1 MKTFKEYYGGSIR
14 VGGADSVVPMADLG
28 DNPPKGQGGRDMRG
42 VGLHASAGVKY
53 LIYQTGNVGK
63 TARIVMKNLKDIQT
77 ARDWIK
83 DNGHSFDHRGKN
95 FRIYQYK
102 GNPNNI
108 RPDDLIEDFRPV
120 GQQKVSDLIF
130 TGSAGGRDIDLL
142 NLWIP
147 ISSTMFQRVF
157 PKMVRARI
165 FHVTEASKF
174 EQLYRIQNSK
184 SSIAGFQQMHRKVI
198 QSGIASGAGVC
209 VELEGNALLGSA
221 NDLGSIPVVDGRRFV
236 SYDFFYDYRIDK
248 KPKIPG
254 MDVDLKKLIK
264 TLIDKYAD
272 PEINRKRTS
281 PYFSDYEV
289 FKSIKAT
296 HTFYKGE
303 GGQVAKDAGQKLF
316 NCIKD
321 YFDGIERILSKH
333 QKQVQEV
340 LTGYLRRR
348 NSERNW
354 DEIIVDDFNILKVFI
369 IKDHE
374 ETYLFKKDQLDH
386 EAFKKELQFTRLP
399 VEIKTSDEVQRYVAQ
414 VSKVEKAK
422 ALRESTDLTK
432 AQIKKVHKVA
442 DELPKKDFR
451 DRYGKKKGDAVR
463 YGTATNMVKKKL
475 GLEKYDSDKTFRG
488 KGTPEQRLQL
498 LKLTTKALKTF
509 PGSPKQKE
517 IQKDINALRKKMGM
531 KFKEELEER
540 KLNMVDLD
548 TVERYADRL
557 FAKVGL
563 DVEFTRHFLDR
574 VNDARNGKQITQAEL
589 IRLFKQSM
597 SRHKQ
602 SFQNLSK
609 GAEAVLNDIKTDIN
623 MPFVIQV
630 DNKGELDMVAKTIMR
645 KKNFSTSNKKYTFEM
660 KVPDDDL
667 NYVKTGGAFGRK
679 RRFPTFIIK
688 KEGNKYKAYDE
699 QNNMQLK
706 VMSNS
711 LESLAR
717 LLTPFI
723 RRRTGSWNFED
734 KNPRIPRKPGQKAGS
749 DKHSDL
755 YTDENPKGTIHGL
768 GFTDEKKARESI
780 NKIKKSG
787 KTHAHKMQAAIA
799 MSQRAKVASQRAKDP
814 EKKKNLGQA
823 HKIYQ
828 NYIDT
833 NKKSK
838 DD

>member
-1 MKTFKEYYGGSIR
+1 MVKSFREYYGGGIR
-14 VGGADSVVPMADLG
+14 VGGADSIVPTASLG
-28 DNPPKGQGGRDMRG
+28 DGPPKGQGGRDMRG

-83 DNGHSFDHRGKN
+83 DNGHSFDHKGKN

-130 TGSAGGRDIDLL
+130 TGQASAVVEKDQLL

-147 ISSTMFQRVF
+147 ISSSMFQRVF
-157 PKMVRARI
+157 PKIVRAKI
-165 FHVTEASKF
+165 FHVTEANKF
-174 EQLYRIQNSK
+174 EQLYKIQNSK
-184 SSIAGFQQMHRKVI
+184 STIAGFQQMTARSNR
-198 QSGIASGAGVC
+198 SGIASGGGVC

-236 SYDFFYDYRIDK
+236 GYDFFFDNNRRPY
-248 KPKIPG
+248 IPSMSG
-254 MDVDLKKLIK
+254 DLKRLIK

-272 PEINRKRTS
+272 PNINKKRTS
-281 PYFSDYEV
+281 PYFTDYEV

-303 GGQVAKDAGQKLF
+303 GGQVAKDAGKKLF

-321 YFDGIERILSKH
+321 YFDGIEKILSRH
-333 QKQVQEV
+333 QKEVQEV
-340 LTGYLRRR
+340 MTGYLRRR
-348 NSERNW
+348 NTNRDW

-399 VEIKTSDEVQRYVAQ
+399 VQIKTSDEVQRYVAQ
-414 VSKVEKAK
+414 VSKQEKQK

-432 AQIKKVHKVA
+432 SQIKKVHKVA

-475 GLEKYDSDKTFRG
+475 GLEKFDSDKFFSG

-517 IQKDINALRKKMGM
+517 IQKDINVLRKKMGM
-531 KFKEELEER
+531 KVKEELELDEISVTGVATK
-540 KLNMVDLD
+540 KLQMYYNK
-548 TVERYADRL
+548 
-557 FAKVGL
+557 FK
-563 DVEFTRHFLDR
+563 
-574 VNDARNGKQITQAEL
+574 DAVTKTEISILNNIKREL
-589 IRLFKQSM
+589 QKR
-597 SRHKQ
+597 
-602 SFQNLSK
+602 
-609 GAEAVLNDIKTDIN
+609 G
-623 MPFVIQV
+623 
-630 DNKGELDMVAKTIMR
+630 VA
-645 KKNFSTSNKKYTFEM
+645 
-660 KVPDDDL
+660 P
-667 NYVKTGGAFGRK
+667 
-679 RRFPTFIIK
+679 
-688 KEGNKYKAYDE
+688 
-699 QNNMQLK
+699 
-706 VMSNS
+706 
-711 LESLAR
+711 
-717 LLTPFI
+717 LTAQ
-723 RRRTGSWNFED
+723 FED

-755 YTDENPKGTIHGL
+755 YTDENPRGTIHGL

-780 NKIKKSG
+780 NKIKNSG

-823 HKIYQ
+823 HKVYQ
-828 NYIDT
+828 SYIDT

>member
-1 MKTFKEYYGGSIR
+1 MVKSFKEYYGGGIR
-14 VGGADSVVPMADLG
+14 VGGADSIVPTASLG
-28 DNPPKGQGGRDMRG
+28 DGPPKGQGGRDMRG

-83 DNGHSFDHRGKN
+83 DNGHSFDHKGKN

-130 TGSAGGRDIDLL
+130 TGTAAATVEKNDLL

-184 SSIAGFQQMHRKVI
+184 SSIAGFQQMTAKTI
-198 QSGIASGAGVC
+198 ASGIASGAGVC

-236 SYDFFYDYRIDK
+236 SYDFFYDSFN
-248 KPKIPG
+248 KPYIPSMG
-254 MDVDLKKLIK
+254 SDLKRLIK

-296 HTFYKGE
+296 HNFYKGE
-303 GGQVAKDAGQKLF
+303 GGQVAKDAGKKLF
-316 NCIKD
+316 DCIKD
-321 YFDGIERILSKH
+321 YFDGVERILSRY
-333 QKQVQEV
+333 QKEVQEV

-348 NSERNW
+348 NTNRNW

-369 IKDHE
+369 VKDHE

-386 EAFKKELQFTRLP
+386 EAFKKELQFIRRP
-399 VEIKTSDEVQRYVAQ
+399 VEIKTSAEIQRYVAQ
-414 VSKVEKAK
+414 VSAQEKQK
-422 ALRESTDLTK
+422 ALRETVDLTK
-432 AQIKKVHKVA
+432 KQVKMVHKVA

-475 GLEKYDSDKTFRG
+475 GLEELELDELSVTDVATKK
-488 KGTPEQRLQL
+488 LQMYY
-498 LKLTTKALKTF
+498 
-509 PGSPKQKE
+509 
-517 IQKDINALRKKMGM
+517 N
-531 KFKEELEER
+531 KFKDAVTKTEISILNNIKRELQKR
-540 KLNMVDLD
+540 
-548 TVERYADRL
+548 
-557 FAKVGL
+557 G
-563 DVEFTRHFLDR
+563 
-574 VNDARNGKQITQAEL
+574 
-589 IRLFKQSM
+589 
-597 SRHKQ
+597 
-602 SFQNLSK
+602 
-609 GAEAVLNDIKTDIN
+609 
-623 MPFVIQV
+623 
-630 DNKGELDMVAKTIMR
+630 VA
-645 KKNFSTSNKKYTFEM
+645 
-660 KVPDDDL
+660 P
-667 NYVKTGGAFGRK
+667 
-679 RRFPTFIIK
+679 
-688 KEGNKYKAYDE
+688 
-699 QNNMQLK
+699 
-706 VMSNS
+706 
-711 LESLAR
+711 
-717 LLTPFI
+717 LTAQY
-723 RRRTGSWNFED
+723 ED

-755 YTDENPKGTIHGL
+755 YTDENPRGTIHGL

-780 NKIKKSG
+780 NKIKNSG

-823 HKIYQ
+823 HKVYQ
-828 NYIDT
+828 SYIDT

-838 DD
+838 

>member
-1 MKTFKEYYGGSIR
+1 MVKSFKEYYGGGYRI
-14 VGGADSVVPMADLG
+14 GGADSLVPTADLG
-28 DNPPKGQGGRDMRG
+28 DGPPKGQGGRDMRG
-42 VGLHASAGVKY
+42 VGLHASAGIKY

-77 ARDWIK
+77 ARNWIK
-83 DNGHSFDHRGKN
+83 DNGHSFDHKGKN

-108 RPDDLIEDFRPV
+108 RPDDLIESQDFFRPV
-120 GQQKVSDLIF
+120 GQQKVGDLIF
-130 TGSAGGRDIDLL
+130 TGQASAVLEKDQLL

-147 ISSTMFQRVF
+147 ISSSMFQRVF
-157 PKMVRARI
+157 PKIVRARI
-165 FHVTEASKF
+165 FHVTSANKF
-174 EQLYRIQNSK
+174 EQLYKIQNSK
-184 SSIAGFQQMHRKVI
+184 SSIAGFQQMNARGI
-198 QSGIASGAGVC
+198 RGGIASGGGVC

-236 SYDFFYDYRIDK
+236 GYDFFFDSFN
-248 KPKIPG
+248 KPYIPG
-254 MDVDLKKLIK
+254 MSGDLKKLIK

-272 PEINRKRTS
+272 PKINKRRSS
-281 PYFSDYEV
+281 PYFTDYEV

-303 GGQVAKDAGQKLF
+303 GGQVAKDAGKKLF

-321 YFDGIERILSKH
+321 YFDGIESILSKY

-348 NSERNW
+348 NTNRDW

-374 ETYLFKKDQLDH
+374 ETHIFKRDQLDH

-399 VEIKTSDEVQRYVAQ
+399 VQIKTSDEIQRYVAQ
-414 VSKVEKAK
+414 VSKQEMAK
-422 ALRESTDLTK
+422 ALKESTDLTK
-432 AQIKKVHKVA
+432 SQIKKVHKVA

-451 DRYGKKKGDAVR
+451 DRYGKKKGDEVR

-475 GLEKYDSDKTFRG
+475 GLEELELDEISVTGVATKK
-488 KGTPEQRLQL
+488 LQMYY
-498 LKLTTKALKTF
+498 
-509 PGSPKQKE
+509 
-517 IQKDINALRKKMGM
+517 N
-531 KFKEELEER
+531 KFKDAVTKTEISILNNIKRELQKRGVLPLTAQYEQLEER
-540 KLNMVDLD
+540 KLNISDLN
-548 TVERYADRL
+548 TVERYADKL

-589 IRLFKQSM
+589 VRLFKQSF
-597 SRHKQ
+597 SKHKQ
-602 SFQNLSK
+602 SFQSLSK
-609 GAEAVLNDIKTDIN
+609 GVEAVLNDIKTDIN

-645 KKNFSTSNKKYTFEM
+645 KKNFSTSNRKYT
-660 KVPDDDL
+660 
-667 NYVKTGGAFGRK
+667 
-679 RRFPTFIIK
+679 
-688 KEGNKYKAYDE
+688 
-699 QNNMQLK
+699 
-706 VMSNS
+706 
-711 LESLAR
+711 
-717 LLTPFI
+717 
-723 RRRTGSWNFED
+723 FED
-734 KNPRIPRKPGQKAGS
+734 KNPRIPRKSGQKAGS
-749 DKHSDL
+749 DSHSDL

-780 NKIKKSG
+780 NKIKNSG

-823 HKIYQ
+823 HKVYQ
-828 NYIDT
+828 SYIDT

>member
-1 MKTFKEYYGGSIR
+1 MKTFKEYYGGGIR
-14 VGGADSVVPMADLG
+14 VGGADSIVPTASLG
-28 DNPPKGQGGRDMRG
+28 DGPPKGQGGRDMRG
-42 VGLHASAGVKY
+42 VGLHASAGIKY

-83 DNGHSFDHRGKN
+83 DNGHSFDHKGKN

-108 RPDDLIEDFRPV
+108 RPDDLIESQDFFRPV

-130 TGSAGGRDIDLL
+130 TGQASAVLEKDQLL

-147 ISSTMFQRVF
+147 ISSSMFQRVF
-157 PKMVRARI
+157 PKIVRARI
-165 FHVTEASKF
+165 FHVTSANKF
-174 EQLYRIQNSK
+174 EQLYKIQNSK
-184 SSIAGFQQMHRKVI
+184 SSIAGFQQMDARGI
-198 QSGIASGAGVC
+198 RGGIASGGGVC

-236 SYDFFYDYRIDK
+236 GYDFFFDSFN
-248 KPKIPG
+248 KPYIPSMSG
-254 MDVDLKKLIK
+254 DLKKLIK

-272 PEINRKRTS
+272 PNINKKRTS

-303 GGQVAKDAGQKLF
+303 GGQVAKDAGKKLF

-321 YFDGIERILSKH
+321 YFDGIESILSKY

-348 NSERNW
+348 NTNRSW

-369 IKDHE
+369 VKDHE
-374 ETYLFKKDQLDH
+374 ETHIFKRDQLDH
-386 EAFKKELQFTRLP
+386 EAFKKELVFTRLP
-399 VEIKTSDEVQRYVAQ
+399 VEIKTSDEIQRYVAQ
-414 VSKVEKAK
+414 VSKQEKQK

-432 AQIKKVHKVA
+432 DQIKKVHKVA

-451 DRYGKKKGDAVR
+451 DRYGKKKGDEVR
-463 YGTATNMVKKKL
+463 YGTAINMVKKKL
-475 GLEKYDSDKTFRG
+475 DLEKYDSDKTFGG
-488 KGTPEQRLQL
+488 KGTPQQRLQL

-509 PGSPKQKE
+509 PNSPKQKE
-517 IQKDINALRKKMGM
+517 IQRDINALRKKMGM
-531 KFKEELEER
+531 KFKEELELDEISVTGVATKKLQMYYNKFKDAVTKTEISILNNIKRELQKRGVAPLTAQYEQLEER
-540 KLNMVDLD
+540 KLNISDLN

-589 IRLFKQSM
+589 VRLFKQSM
-597 SRHKQ
+597 SKHKQ

-623 MPFVIQV
+623 MPFAIKV

-645 KKNFSTSNKKYTFEM
+645 KKNFSTSNRKYT
-660 KVPDDDL
+660 
-667 NYVKTGGAFGRK
+667 
-679 RRFPTFIIK
+679 
-688 KEGNKYKAYDE
+688 
-699 QNNMQLK
+699 
-706 VMSNS
+706 
-711 LESLAR
+711 
-717 LLTPFI
+717 
-723 RRRTGSWNFED
+723 FED

-755 YTDENPKGTIHGL
+755 YTDENPRGTIHGL

-780 NKIKKSG
+780 NKIKNSG

-799 MSQRAKVASQRAKDP
+799 MGQRAKVASQRAKDP
-814 EKKKNLGQA
+814 EKKKDLGQA
-823 HKIYQ
+823 HKVYQ
-828 NYIDT
+828 SYIDT

>member
-1 MKTFKEYYGGSIR
+1 MKTFKEYYGGSLRI
-14 VGGADSVVPMADLG
+14 GGADSVVPMADLG
-28 DNPPKGQGGRDMRG
+28 DGPPKGQGGRDMRG

-63 TARIVMKNLKDIQT
+63 TARIVMKNIKDIQT
-77 ARDWIK
+77 ARNWIK
-83 DNGHSFDHRGKN
+83 DNGHSFDHKGKN

-130 TGSAGGRDIDLL
+130 TGQASAVLEKDQLL

-157 PKMVRARI
+157 PKIVRARI
-165 FHVTEASKF
+165 FHVTESGKF

-184 SSIAGFQQMHRKVI
+184 STIAGFQQMDARGI
-198 QSGIASGAGVC
+198 RSGIASGGGVC
-209 VELEGNALLGSA
+209 VELEGNALLSSA

-236 SYDFFYDYRIDK
+236 GYDFFFDNFK
-248 KPKIPG
+248 KPYIPS
-254 MDVDLKKLIK
+254 MSADLKRLIK

-303 GGQVAKDAGQKLF
+303 GGQVAKDAGKKMF

-321 YFDGIERILSKH
+321 YFDGIESILSKY

-348 NSERNW
+348 NSNRDW

-369 IKDHE
+369 VKDHE
-374 ETYLFKKDQLDH
+374 ETHVFKKDQLDH

-399 VEIKTSDEVQRYVAQ
+399 VQIKTSDEIQKYVAQ
-414 VSKVEKAK
+414 VSKAEKAK
-422 ALRESTDLTK
+422 ALKESTDLTK
-432 AQIKKVHKVA
+432 SQIKKVHKVA

-463 YGTATNMVKKKL
+463 YGTATNIVKKKL

-488 KGTPEQRLQL
+488 KGTPQQRLQL

-531 KFKEELEER
+531 NFKE
-540 KLNMVDLD
+540 D
-548 TVERYADRL
+548 
-557 FAKVGL
+557 AK
-563 DVEFTRHFLDR
+563 
-574 VNDARNGKQITQAEL
+574 
-589 IRLFKQSM
+589 
-597 SRHKQ
+597 
-602 SFQNLSK
+602 
-609 GAEAVLNDIKTDIN
+609 
-623 MPFVIQV
+623 
-630 DNKGELDMVAKTIMR
+630 
-645 KKNFSTSNKKYTFEM
+645 
-660 KVPDDDL
+660 
-667 NYVKTGGAFGRK
+667 
-679 RRFPTFIIK
+679 
-688 KEGNKYKAYDE
+688 
-699 QNNMQLK
+699 
-706 VMSNS
+706 
-711 LESLAR
+711 
-717 LLTPFI
+717 
-723 RRRTGSWNFED
+723 
-734 KNPRIPRKPGQKAGS
+734 RIPRKPGQKAGS

-755 YTDENPKGTIHGL
+755 YTDENPRGTIHGL

-780 NKIKKSG
+780 NKIKNSG

-823 HKIYQ
+823 HKVYQ

-838 DD
+838 

>member
-1 MKTFKEYYGGSIR
+1 MVKSFKEYTGASIR
-14 VGGADSVVPMADLG
+14 IGGADSVVPMADLG

-42 VGLHASAGVKY
+42 VGLHASAGIKY

-77 ARDWIK
+77 ARNWIK
-83 DNGHSFDHRGKN
+83 DNGHSFDHKGKN

-108 RPDDLIEDFRPV
+108 RPDDLIEDFIRPV

-130 TGSAGGRDIDLL
+130 TGSASGRDNDLL

-147 ISSTMFQRVF
+147 ISSAMFQRVF
-157 PKMVRARI
+157 PKIVRARI
-165 FHVTEASKF
+165 FHVTEAGKF
-174 EQLYRIQNSK
+174 DQLYKIQNSK

-198 QSGIASGAGVC
+198 QSGIASGAGIC
-209 VELEGNALLGSA
+209 VELEGNALLSSA

-236 SYDFFYDYRIDK
+236 SYDFFYDDRR
-248 KPKIPG
+248 KPKIPSMNG
-254 MDVDLKKLIK
+254 DLKKLIK

-272 PEINRKRTS
+272 PNINKRRSS
-281 PYFSDYEV
+281 PYFTDYEV

-296 HTFYKGE
+296 HTFNKGE
-303 GGQVAKDAGQKLF
+303 GGQEAKDSGKKMQM
-316 NCIKD
+316 CIKD
-321 YFDGIERILSKH
+321 YFDGIEKILSSR
-333 QKQVQEV
+333 QKEVQEV

-369 IKDHE
+369 VKDHQ
-374 ETYLFKKDQLDH
+374 ETYLYKRDQLDH
-386 EAFKKELQFTRLP
+386 EAFKKELEFTRLP
-399 VEIKTSDEVQRYVAQ
+399 VEIKTSDEIQRYVAQ
-414 VSKVEKAK
+414 VSRQEMAK
-422 ALRESTDLTK
+422 ALKESTDLTK

-475 GLEKYDSDKTFRG
+475 GLEH
-488 KGTPEQRLQL
+488 
-498 LKLTTKALKTF
+498 
-509 PGSPKQKE
+509 
-517 IQKDINALRKKMGM
+517 
-531 KFKEELEER
+531 LEER
-540 KLNMVDLD
+540 KLNKMDLD
-548 TVERYADRL
+548 AVERYADKL

-623 MPFVIQV
+623 MPFIIQV

-645 KKNFSTSNKKYTFEM
+645 KKNFSTSNKK
-660 KVPDDDL
+660 
-667 NYVKTGGAFGRK
+667 
-679 RRFPTFIIK
+679 
-688 KEGNKYKAYDE
+688 
-699 QNNMQLK
+699 
-706 VMSNS
+706 MS
-711 LESLAR
+711 
-717 LLTPFI
+717 
-723 RRRTGSWNFED
+723 FED

-755 YTDENPKGTIHGL
+755 YTDENPRGTIHGL

-780 NKIKKSG
+780 NKIKNSG

-823 HKIYQ
+823 HKVYQ
-828 NYIDT
+828 SYIDT

>member
-1 MKTFKEYYGGSIR
+1 MKTFKEYFGGSIR

-28 DNPPKGQGGRDMRG
+28 DGPPKGQGGRDMRG
-42 VGLHASAGVKY
+42 VGLHASKKKGAKK
-53 LIYQTGNVGK
+53 IQK
-63 TARIVMKNLKDIQT
+63 KNWKEKGFGPKEEN
-77 ARDWIK
+77 IK
-83 DNGHSFDHRGKN
+83 
-95 FRIYQYK
+95 
-102 GNPNNI
+102 
-108 RPDDLIEDFRPV
+108 EDFRPA

-130 TGSAGGRDIDLL
+130 TGSASGRDNDLL

-174 EQLYRIQNSK
+174 EQLYKIQNSK

-198 QSGIASGAGVC
+198 QSGIASGSGVC
-209 VELEGNALLGSA
+209 VELEGNALLSSA

-236 SYDFFYDYRIDK
+236 SYDFFYDDRR
-248 KPKIPG
+248 KPKIPS
-254 MDVDLKKLIK
+254 MDGDLKRLIK

-303 GGQVAKDAGQKLF
+303 GGQVAKEAGKKLF
-316 NCIKD
+316 NCITD
-321 YFDGIERILSKH
+321 YFDGIESILSKH

-340 LTGYLRRR
+340 LTGYLRKR

-386 EAFKKELQFTRLP
+386 EAFKKELEFTRLP

-414 VSKVEKAK
+414 VSKQEMAK
-422 ALRESTDLTK
+422 ALKESTDLTK
-432 AQIKKVHKVA
+432 SQIKKVHKVA

-475 GLEKYDSDKTFRG
+475 GLEH
-488 KGTPEQRLQL
+488 
-498 LKLTTKALKTF
+498 
-509 PGSPKQKE
+509 
-517 IQKDINALRKKMGM
+517 
-531 KFKEELEER
+531 LEER
-540 KLNMVDLD
+540 KLSMMDLD

-563 DVEFTRHFLDR
+563 DVEFTRHFIDR
-574 VNDARNGKQITQAEL
+574 VNDARNGKQITTAEL
-589 IRLFKQSM
+589 VRLFKQSF
-597 SRHKQ
+597 SKHKQ
-602 SFQNLSK
+602 SFKNLDK
-609 GAEAVLNDIKTDIN
+609 GVEAVLNDTKTDIN
-623 MPFVIQV
+623 MPFVIKV
-630 DNKGELDMVAKTIMR
+630 DSHGDLEMVAKTVMR
-645 KKNFSTSNKKYTFEM
+645 KKNFSTSNKKYTFE
-660 KVPDDDL
+660 DA
-667 NYVKTGGAFGRK
+667 N
-679 RRFPTFIIK
+679 
-688 KEGNKYKAYDE
+688 
-699 QNNMQLK
+699 
-706 VMSNS
+706 
-711 LESLAR
+711 
-717 LLTPFI
+717 
-723 RRRTGSWNFED
+723 
-734 KNPRIPRKPGQKAGS
+734 RIPRKKGQPAGS

-768 GFTDEKKARESI
+768 GFTDEKKAKESVK
-780 NKIKKSG
+780 KIENSG
-787 KTHAHKMQAAIA
+787 KTHAHKIQAAIA
-799 MSQRAKVASQRAKDP
+799 MSQRAKVASERAKDP
-814 EKKKNLGQA
+814 EKKRNLGQA
-823 HKIYQ
+823 HKVYQ
-828 NYIDT
+828 KYIDT

>member
-1 MKTFKEYYGGSIR
+1 MVKTFKEYLGGGIR
-14 VGGADSVVPMADLG
+14 IGGADSVVPMVDLG
-28 DNPPKGQGGRDMRG
+28 DSPPKGQGGRDMRG

-53 LIYQTGNVGK
+53 LIYQTGSRVGK
-63 TARIVMKNLKDIQT
+63 TARIVMKNLKDVQT

-83 DNGHSFDHRGKN
+83 KNGHSFDHRGKN

-108 RPDDLIEDFRPV
+108 RPSDLIEDFRPV

-130 TGSAGGRDIDLL
+130 TGSASSRDDPLK

-157 PKMVRARI
+157 PKIVRARI
-165 FHVTEASKF
+165 FHVTNANKF

-184 SSIAGFQQMHRKVI
+184 STLAGFQQMNAKTI
-198 QSGIASGAGVC
+198 ASGIASGAGVC
-209 VELEGNALLGSA
+209 VELEGNALLSAA
-221 NDLGSIPVVDGRRFV
+221 NDLGAIPVVDGRRFV
-236 SYDFFYDYRIDK
+236 SYDFFFDSSN
-248 KPKIPG
+248 KPLIPG
-254 MDVDLKKLIK
+254 MGKDLEKLIK

-272 PEINRKRTS
+272 PNINKKRSS
-281 PYFSDYEV
+281 PYFTDYEV

-296 HTFYKGE
+296 HTFNKGE
-303 GGQVAKDAGQKLF
+303 GGAKAIESGKKMQM
-316 NCIKD
+316 CIKD
-321 YFDGIERILSKH
+321 YFDGIESILSKH
-333 QKQVQEV
+333 QKQVQEA

-348 NSERNW
+348 NSNRNW
-354 DEIIVDDFNILKVFI
+354 DEIVVDDFNILKVFI
-369 IKDHE
+369 VKD
-374 ETYLFKKDQLDH
+374 
-386 EAFKKELQFTRLP
+386 
-399 VEIKTSDEVQRYVAQ
+399 
-414 VSKVEKAK
+414 
-422 ALRESTDLTK
+422 
-432 AQIKKVHKVA
+432 QIKKVHKVA
-442 DELPKKDFR
+442 DELQKKDFR
-451 DRYGKKKGDAVR
+451 DRYGKKKGDEVR

-475 GLEKYDSDKTFRG
+475 GLEKYDSDKTFSG

-509 PGSPKQKE
+509 PNSPKQKE

-540 KLNMVDLD
+540 KLNISDLN
-548 TVERYADRL
+548 TVERYADKL

-589 IRLFKQSM
+589 VRLFKQSF
-597 SRHKQ
+597 SKHKQ
-602 SFQNLSK
+602 SFQSLSK
-609 GAEAVLNDIKTDIN
+609 GVEAVLNDIKTDIN

-645 KKNFSTSNKKYTFEM
+645 KKNFSTSNRKYT
-660 KVPDDDL
+660 
-667 NYVKTGGAFGRK
+667 
-679 RRFPTFIIK
+679 
-688 KEGNKYKAYDE
+688 
-699 QNNMQLK
+699 
-706 VMSNS
+706 
-711 LESLAR
+711 
-717 LLTPFI
+717 
-723 RRRTGSWNFED
+723 FED
-734 KNPRIPRKPGQKAGS
+734 KNPRIPRKSGQKAGS
-749 DKHSDL
+749 DSHSDL

-780 NKIKKSG
+780 NKIKNSG

-823 HKIYQ
+823 HKVYQ
-828 NYIDT
+828 SYIDT

>member
-1 MKTFKEYYGGSIR
+1 MVKSFKEYYGGSIR
-14 VGGADSVVPMADLG
+14 IGGADSIVPTASLG
-28 DNPPKGQGGRDMRG
+28 DGPPKGQGGRDMRG
-42 VGLHASAGVKY
+42 VGLHASAGIKY

-83 DNGHSFDHRGKN
+83 DNGHSFDHKGKN

-130 TGSAGGRDIDLL
+130 TGQASAVVEKDQLL

-147 ISSTMFQRVF
+147 ISSSMFQRVF
-157 PKMVRARI
+157 PKIVRAKI
-165 FHVTEASKF
+165 FHVTEANKF
-174 EQLYRIQNSK
+174 EQLYKIQNSK
-184 SSIAGFQQMHRKVI
+184 STIAGFQQMSTRAI
-198 QSGIASGAGVC
+198 RSGIASGGGVC

-236 SYDFFYDYRIDK
+236 GYDFFFDSFN
-248 KPKIPG
+248 KPHIPSMSG
-254 MDVDLKKLIK
+254 DLKRLIK

-272 PEINRKRTS
+272 PKINKRRSS
-281 PYFSDYEV
+281 PYFTDYEV

-303 GGQVAKDAGQKLF
+303 GGQVAKDAGKKLF

-321 YFDGIERILSKH
+321 YFDGIEKILSRY
-333 QKQVQEV
+333 QKEVQEV
-340 LTGYLRRR
+340 MTGYLRRR
-348 NSERNW
+348 NTNRDW

-399 VEIKTSDEVQRYVAQ
+399 VQIKTSDEVQRYVAQ
-414 VSKVEKAK
+414 VSKQEKQK

-432 AQIKKVHKVA
+432 SQIKKVHKVA

-531 KFKEELEER
+531 KFKEELELDEISVTGVATK
-540 KLNMVDLD
+540 KLQMYYNK
-548 TVERYADRL
+548 
-557 FAKVGL
+557 FK
-563 DVEFTRHFLDR
+563 
-574 VNDARNGKQITQAEL
+574 DAVTKTEISILNNIKREL
-589 IRLFKQSM
+589 QKRGVTPL
-597 SRHKQ
+597 
-602 SFQNLSK
+602 
-609 GAEAVLNDIKTDIN
+609 
-623 MPFVIQV
+623 
-630 DNKGELDMVAKTIMR
+630 VAQ
-645 KKNFSTSNKKYTFEM
+645 FEM
-660 KVPDDDL
+660 KIPDDDL

-688 KEGNKYKAYDE
+688 KEGDKYKAYDE
-699 QNNMQLK
+699 KNNMQLK
-706 VMSNS
+706 AMSNS
-711 LESLAR
+711 LESLAKM
-717 LLTPFI
+717 LTPFI
-723 RRRTGSWNFED
+723 QRRIGIFKFED

-755 YTDENPKGTIHGL
+755 YTDENPRGTIHGL

-780 NKIKKSG
+780 NKIKNSG

-814 EKKKNLGQA
+814 EKKKDLGQA
-823 HKIYQ
+823 HKVYQ
-828 NYIDT
+828 SYIDT

-838 DD
+838 

>member
-1 MKTFKEYYGGSIR
+1 MKTFKEYYGGGIR
-14 VGGADSVVPMADLG
+14 VGGADSIVPTASLG
-28 DNPPKGQGGRDMRG
+28 DGPPKGQGGRDMRG
-42 VGLHASAGVKY
+42 VGLHASAGIKY

-83 DNGHSFDHRGKN
+83 DNGHSFDHKGKN

-130 TGSAGGRDIDLL
+130 TGSASGRDNDLL

-147 ISSTMFQRVF
+147 ISSAMFQRVF

-174 EQLYRIQNSK
+174 DQLYKIQNSK

-198 QSGIASGAGVC
+198 QTGIASGAGVC

-236 SYDFFYDYRIDK
+236 SYDFFYDDRRR
-248 KPKIPG
+248 PKIPS
-254 MDVDLKKLIK
+254 MDGDLKRLIK

-303 GGQVAKDAGQKLF
+303 GGQQAKDSGKKMQM
-316 NCIKD
+316 CIKD
-321 YFDGIERILSKH
+321 YFDGIERIISSR
-333 QKQVQEV
+333 QKEVQEV
-340 LTGYLRRR
+340 LTGYLRKR

-369 IKDHE
+369 IKDHQ
-374 ETYLFKKDQLDH
+374 ETYLYKRDQLDH
-386 EAFKKELQFTRLP
+386 EAFKKELEFTRLP
-399 VEIKTSDEVQRYVAQ
+399 VQIKTSDEVQRYVAQ
-414 VSKVEKAK
+414 VSKQEKEK

-432 AQIKKVHKVA
+432 SQIKKVHKVA

-475 GLEKYDSDKTFRG
+475 GLED
-488 KGTPEQRLQL
+488 
-498 LKLTTKALKTF
+498 TK
-509 PGSPKQKE
+509 
-517 IQKDINALRKKMGM
+517 
-531 KFKEELEER
+531 
-540 KLNMVDLD
+540 
-548 TVERYADRL
+548 
-557 FAKVGL
+557 
-563 DVEFTRHFLDR
+563 
-574 VNDARNGKQITQAEL
+574 
-589 IRLFKQSM
+589 
-597 SRHKQ
+597 
-602 SFQNLSK
+602 
-609 GAEAVLNDIKTDIN
+609 
-623 MPFVIQV
+623 
-630 DNKGELDMVAKTIMR
+630 
-645 KKNFSTSNKKYTFEM
+645 
-660 KVPDDDL
+660 
-667 NYVKTGGAFGRK
+667 
-679 RRFPTFIIK
+679 
-688 KEGNKYKAYDE
+688 
-699 QNNMQLK
+699 
-706 VMSNS
+706 
-711 LESLAR
+711 
-717 LLTPFI
+717 
-723 RRRTGSWNFED
+723 
-734 KNPRIPRKPGQKAGS
+734 RIPRKPGQKAGS

-755 YTDENPKGTIHGL
+755 YTDENPRGTIHGL

-780 NKIKKSG
+780 NKIKNSG

-814 EKKKNLGQA
+814 EKKKDLGQA
-823 HKIYQ
+823 HKVYQ
-828 NYIDT
+828 SYIDT

>member
-1 MKTFKEYYGGSIR
+1 MKTFKEYFGGSIR
-14 VGGADSVVPMADLG
+14 IGGADSVVPMADLG
-28 DNPPKGQGGRDMRG
+28 DGPPKGQGGRDMRG
-42 VGLHASAGVKY
+42 VGLHASSGIKY
-53 LIYQTGNVGK
+53 LIYQTGKGVGK
-63 TARIVMKNLKDIQT
+63 TKRIVMKNLKDIQT

-83 DNGHSFDHRGKN
+83 KNGHSFDHRGKN

-108 RPDDLIEDFRPV
+108 RPDDLIESQEFFRPV

-130 TGSAGGRDIDLL
+130 TGQASAVLEKDQLL

-157 PKMVRARI
+157 PKIVRARL
-165 FHVTEASKF
+165 FHVTESNKF
-174 EQLYRIQNSK
+174 EQLYKIQNSK
-184 SSIAGFQQMHRKVI
+184 SSIAGFQQMNARGI
-198 QSGIASGAGVC
+198 RSGIASGGGVC

-236 SYDFFYDYRIDK
+236 GYDFFFDSFN
-248 KPKIPG
+248 KPYIPG
-254 MDVDLKKLIK
+254 MSGDLKKLIK

-272 PEINRKRTS
+272 PNINKKRTS

-303 GGQVAKDAGQKLF
+303 GGQVAKDAGKKLF

-321 YFDGIERILSKH
+321 YFDGIESILSKY
-333 QKQVQEV
+333 QKQVQDV

-348 NSERNW
+348 NTNRDW

-369 IKDHE
+369 VKDHE
-374 ETYLFKKDQLDH
+374 ETHIFKKDQLDH
-386 EAFKKELQFTRLP
+386 EAFKKELEFTRLP
-399 VEIKTSDEVQRYVAQ
+399 VEIKTSDEIQKYVAQ

-422 ALRESTDLTK
+422 ALKESTDLTK
-432 AQIKKVHKVA
+432 SQIKKVHKVA

-475 GLEKYDSDKTFRG
+475 GLEH
-488 KGTPEQRLQL
+488 
-498 LKLTTKALKTF
+498 
-509 PGSPKQKE
+509 
-517 IQKDINALRKKMGM
+517 
-531 KFKEELEER
+531 LEER
-540 KLNMVDLD
+540 KLSMMDLD

-563 DVEFTRHFLDR
+563 DVEFTRHFIDR
-574 VNDARNGKQITQAEL
+574 VNDARNGKQITTAEL
-589 IRLFKQSM
+589 VRLFKQSF
-597 SRHKQ
+597 SKHKQ
-602 SFQNLSK
+602 SFKNLDK
-609 GAEAVLNDIKTDIN
+609 GVEAVLNDTKTDIN
-623 MPFVIQV
+623 MPFVIKV
-630 DNKGELDMVAKTIMR
+630 DSHGDLEMVAKTVMR

-679 RRFPTFIIK
+679 RRFPTYIIK

-699 QNNMQLK
+699 QNKMQLK
-706 VMSNS
+706 AMSNS
-711 LESLAR
+711 LESLAK
-717 LLTPFI
+717 LLSPFI

-734 KNPRIPRKPGQKAGS
+734 ANRIPRKKGQPAGS

-768 GFTDEKKARESI
+768 GFTDEKKAKESI
-780 NKIKKSG
+780 NKIKSSG
-787 KTHAHKMQAAIA
+787 KTHAHKIQAAIA
-799 MSQRAKVASQRAKDP
+799 MSQRAKVASERAKDP

-823 HKIYQ
+823 HKVYQ

-833 NKKSK
+833 NKKGK